1 MADSSIIITET
12 DEPLVISILQGNV
25 ASFRNIVKRFW
36 NMVVTL
42 VRTKIAVPTEAEDIA
57 WESFLK
63 TDSQLYMLWK
73 PSWFVWSLS
82 KIAFGSKVT
91 PIEDLERQ
99 PAQTNLLGLTE
110 KQIHFVRCAIRRMPE
125 KFPQLIMM
133 IFIAGLPAMQ
143 IAKQLGKHLGTV
155 RVWLHQT
162 FEILHK
168 NLAQLL
174 KEIES

>member
-12 DEPLVISILQGNV
+12 DEPLVIS
-25 ASFRNIVKRFW
+25 
-36 NMVVTL
+36 
-42 VRTKIAVPTEAEDIA
+42 
-57 WESFLK
+57 
-63 TDSQLYMLWK
+63 
-73 PSWFVWSLS
+73 
-82 KIAFGSKVT
+82 
-91 PIEDLERQ
+91 
-99 PAQTNLLGLTE
+99 
-110 KQIHFVRCAIRRMPE
+110 IRRMPE

-155 RVWLHQT
+155 RVWPHQT
-162 FEILHK
+162 FEILNK